1 MRPEEHCLLTV
12 LSPAIFGI
20 PAIRDAARATV
31 APPPGVR
38 TVPTDISSIKA
49 GLMPD
54 CLMTPLQLE
63 TQNNEN
69 IPVRYQ
75 RACPRGMSL

>member
-12 LSPAIFGI
+12 LSPAVFGI

-38 TVPTDISSIKA
+38 TVPTEISSIKA

-54 CLMTPLQLE
+54 CLMTPLLLE
-63 TQNNEN
+63 PQCYEKV
-69 IPVRYQ
+69 PVEYQ
-75 RACPRGMSL
+75 QACPRETSL